1 METPTFCDF
10 ILLKG
15 FAEIGNPHREVY
27 KLGSVKYLHKADV
40 IKYFNVTETRY
51 KLLVRDKYLTAS
63 KDFVTLDSFFLLM
76 KLYNRYVSNENNL
89 RVTHFPPLSWLKN
102 KYAGLR

>member
-1 METPTFCDF
+1 METPTFCDM

-40 IKYFNVTETRY
+40 VKYFNVTETRY
-51 KLLVRDKYLTAS
+51 KLLVRDKYLIAL
-63 KDFVTLDSFFLLM
+63 KDFVTLDSFLQLTKLC
-76 KLYNRYVSNENNL
+76 KLYTSNENNL

-102 KYAGLR
+102 KHGGLK